1 MKNDYKI
8 NEDEIRDIIDIE
20 VEDDIDDDIDDGPQ
34 PLTSDQIE
42 GIISTAIGDAIDFI
56 ESDISEDRL
65 RAQRYFEG
73 KTDLGHED
81 GRSKVVATKV
91 RDTIRSIKPSLMRI
105 FLSSGRYVEYVPRG
119 PEDVQMAEQATAY
132 MHYKLE
138 ELNGFKLLSDV
149 FHDALVKKTGILKVY
164 YEDYDKSEIHTFTGL
179 SDNQYMA
186 IMIDQDIEVLEHS
199 ETVEQSG
206 GEIDGMQMPETE
218 TRTHDMKI
226 MRRASTGD
234 LCVVS
239 VPPEDFFIDS
249 NARSIDDCYVCGH
262 RTDMR
267 VGDLV
272 EMGFEF
278 DDVADLGGSTDNSNS
293 TAQLEDDERR
303 GYTTNHD
310 DDENSADPS
319 MRKVMVTDAYMRMDV
334 DGTGVPILH
343 HFILGGGAYKVLSV
357 EPCDQ
362 IPFAIFEVSPE
373 PHAMF
378 GTSVADL
385 IMEDQDASTSVLR
398 GILDNVAMTNS
409 PRIGVVEGQVN
420 MDDALNSNEIGGI
433 IRMRQPGAVIPLAV
447 PFAAGQT
454 LSAMQYLDSTIETKT
469 GVSRASMG
477 LDPDALQSTTRAAVT
492 ATVQAAAG
500 QTEVMARNLAEG
512 GMRRLFKLMLA
523 LVVKHADAAQF
534 MRLNGEYV
542 EVDPRSWDTAMNLS
556 INVGLGTG
564 REEEKTAAY
573 REVLGLQMQVYGEYG
588 PENGVVS
595 LVNIRNTVADMMAS
609 VGIRNSERF
618 FKPIT
623 VEYEQQLAMQ
633 RQQQAQMQQQQG
645 PQDAQ
650 AMAFMQAEQLKSQ
663 TKAQSDAM
671 RIQLD
676 AQKALMKDDFDR
688 DKMYQDMIQKNAE
701 IEGKFGLQV
710 NEQQIRAEQERQRM
724 MMQQQR

>member
-8 NEDEIRDIIDIE
+8 NEDEIRDIIGEEI
-20 VEDDIDDDIDDGPQ
+20 VDDVDDGPDDGPQ

-42 GIISTAIGDAIDFI
+42 GIVSTAIGDAIDFI

-65 RAQRYFEG
+65 RSQRYFEG
-73 KTDLGHED
+73 ETDLGYED
-81 GRSKVVATKV
+81 GRSKVVSTKV
-91 RDTIRSIKPSLMRI
+91 RDTIRAIKPSLMRI

-179 SDNQYMA
+179 DENQYMS
-186 IMIDQDIEVLEHS
+186 IMMDPDVEVLEHS
-199 ETVEQSG
+199 EDA
-206 GEIDGMQMPETE
+206 GEPDDMQTPAGS
-218 TRTHDMKI
+218 THDVKV
-226 MRRASTGD
+226 MRRDSDGD

-239 VPPEDFFIDS
+239 VPPEAFFIDR

-272 EMGFEF
+272 EMGFDYDE
-278 DDVADLGGSTDNSNS
+278 VVDLGGSTDNSNS
-293 TAQLEDDERR
+293 TSQLEDDERR

-310 DDENSADPS
+310 EDENSADPS
-319 MRKVMVTDAYMRMDV
+319 MKKVMVTDAYMRMDI

-343 HFILGGGAYKVLSV
+343 HLILGGGAYKVLSV
-357 EPCDQ
+357 EPCDA
-362 IPFAIFEVSPE
+362 IPFAIFEVDPE

-378 GTSVADL
+378 GRSVASL
-385 IMEDQDASTSVLR
+385 ITEDQDASTSVLR

-420 MDDALNSNEIGGI
+420 MDDALNNEIGGI
-433 IRMRQPGAVIPLAV
+433 VRMRQPGAVIPLAI

-454 LSAMQYLDSTIETKT
+454 LSAMQYLDSAIETKT

-477 LDPDALQSTTRAAVT
+477 LNPDALQSTTKAAVT

-512 GMRRLFKLMLA
+512 GMRRLFKLMLG
-523 LVVKHADAAQF
+523 LIVKHADAAQF
-534 MRLNGEYV
+534 MRLNGEFV
-542 EVDPRSWDTAMNLS
+542 TVDARSWDTSMDLS

-573 REVLGLQMQVYGEYG
+573 REVLGLQMQVYNQYG

-595 LVNIRNTVADMMAS
+595 LVNIRNTVADMMSS
-609 VGIRNSERF
+609 VGIRNSERY

-623 VEYEQQLAMQ
+623 LEYEQQLAEK

-645 PQDAQ
+645 PQDPQ

-688 DKMYQDMIQKNAE
+688 DKMYQDMVQKNAE

-710 NEQQIRAEQERQRM
+710 NEQRIRAEQERQRM
-724 MMQQQR
+724 MQQQQ